1 MHEKDLSLLRLFDY
15 YSGLLTDSAR
25 EQFEMYYQNDLSLS
39 EISELTG
46 ISRQGV
52 LSNLKHSAE
61 QLKGY
66 EDVMRLAER
75 ADEGEKLAEQT
86 KRLIIA
92 GETGE
97 AVASLEKI
105 KELF

>member
-1 MHEKDLSLLRLFDY
+1 MHEKDLSLLRLYDF
-15 YSGLLTDSAR
+15 YSGLLSGQAR

-52 LSNLKHSAE
+52 RSNLKHAE
-61 QLKGY
+61 SQLR
-66 EDVMRLAER
+66 EFEETMRLAER
-75 ADEGEKLAEQT
+75 ADAADRLAEQT
-86 KRLIIA
+86 KRLILA
-92 GETGE
+92 GETE
-97 AVASLEKI
+97 NAVSSLDRI